1 MKIILITNLITF
13 CVTVVAT
20 LYVIKCIR
28 RYRKRKLQAHQSE
41 HIGVKPVSAPRNNT
55 KNLQSVGTPTSSKKQ
70 DGKPITTDS
79 NKQHLNNEVQSAQKT
94 LSKKEQRKIEKKEE
108 RARKQKE
115 ILQKREAEAEARRR
129 RSFNPKT
136 TKPSNVTYKE
146 LAVSEGRLVSCSI
159 GQTPYYRS
167 WEYEGRFFYE
177 FFCEKTKA
185 AKAVNNHSVIIDP
198 FCQKSLDSVSIEEA
212 KRMTIIEFGEIDSN
226 NSVISKSIILF
237 E

>member
-20 LYVIKCIR
+20 LYVIKRIR
-28 RYRKRKLQAHQSE
+28 RYRKRKSQAHQSE
-41 HIGVKPVSAPRNNT
+41 HISVKPVSASRNNT
-55 KNLQSVGTPTSSKKQ
+55 SNLQSVGTPVSSKTQ
-70 DGKPITTDS
+70 EDKPVTTDS
-79 NKQHLNNEVQSAQKT
+79 NKQPLTNEVQPAQKT
-94 LSKKEQRKIEKKEE
+94 LSKKEQRKIERKEE
-108 RARKQKE
+108 RARKQEE
-115 ILQKREAEAEARRR
+115 IPQKREAEVEAR

-136 TKPSNVTYKE
+136 TKPSDVTYKE
-146 LAVSEGRLVSCSI
+146 LAVSEGRLVTCSI

-177 FFCEKTKA
+177 FFFGKTKA

-198 FCQKSLDSVSIEEA
+198 FCQKASASVSIEEA

>member
-1 MKIILITNLITF
+1 MKIILITNLIAF

-20 LYVIKCIR
+20 LYVIKRIR
-28 RYRKRKLQAHQSE
+28 RYRKRKSQAHQSE
-41 HIGVKPVSAPRNNT
+41 HIGVKPVSASRNNT
-55 KNLQSVGTPTSSKKQ
+55 SNLQSVGTPVSSKTQ
-70 DGKPITTDS
+70 EDKPVTTDS
-79 NKQHLNNEVQSAQKT
+79 NKQPLTNEVQPAQKT
-94 LSKKEQRKIEKKEE
+94 LSKKEQRKIERKEE
-108 RARKQKE
+108 RARKQEE
-115 ILQKREAEAEARRR
+115 IPQKREAEVEAR

-136 TKPSNVTYKE
+136 TKPSDVTYKE
-146 LAVSEGRLVSCSI
+146 LAVSEGRLVTCSI

-198 FCQKSLDSVSIEEA
+198 FCQKGSASVSIEEA